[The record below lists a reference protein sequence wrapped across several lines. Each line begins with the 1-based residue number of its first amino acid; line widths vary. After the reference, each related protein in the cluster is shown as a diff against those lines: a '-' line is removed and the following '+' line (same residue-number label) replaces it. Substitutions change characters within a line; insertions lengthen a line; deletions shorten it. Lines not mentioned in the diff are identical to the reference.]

1 MNHSMLFR
9 CRLCVTTPT
18 SLLLRRRHYQQ
29 QQQQPLVKFLRH
41 PSLHPHHFYS
51 SVRSPNYHLLVHNYP
66 SHSVNIQPF
75 GQEIRW
81 WSPHRKTT
89 TRTRS
94 KWSIS
99 LNDTITDTTPA
110 VSTAESSTNSYVK
123 HKPSNEKHTVL
134 DVSTYHGWDS
144 IDAQDTT
151 TDDTGVIVKKEVAE
165 WDPVRKMVVKRVVTT
180 LVTPKASHTSRSR
193 TTQGMNDDE
202 KRALMLA
209 DFAYDG
215 KNTRLKAAKATK
227 KAKVKAAQNDPIS
240 KYCKKCPIC
249 MKHFAGHNSM
259 VSHLLYRDKCY
270 NELDNE
276 LKIILINQKHKEQQ
290 KRLRHKMRKKHLPTY
305 SDDETDQ
312 ETKVRMVVT
321 EIDPNRDLRFKL
333 QRNEPETERAINYKE
348 KMRLINEKFGTLT
361 TTTTDPNPSTSPS
374 PSKSSTETISKT
386 TATTT

>member
-18 SLLLRRRHYQQ
+18 SLLLRRRHH
-29 QQQQPLVKFLRH
+29 QQQPLVKFLRH
-41 PSLHPHHFYS
+41 PSLHQHHFYS
-51 SVRSPNYHLLVHNYP
+51 SVRSPNHHLLVHNYP
-66 SHSVNIQPF
+66 SHSVNFLPF
-75 GQEIRW
+75 GQEVRW
-81 WSPHRKTT
+81 GSPHRRTT
-89 TRTRS
+89 TGNRN

-110 VSTAESSTNSYVK
+110 VSTEELSSNSYVK

-193 TTQGMNDDE
+193 TTQGMNDDDE
-202 KRALMLA
+202 KRALLLA

-305 SDDETDQ
+305 SDDEADQ

-361 TTTTDPNPSTSPS
+361 TTTTTTDPNPSTPPS
-374 PSKSSTETISKT
+374 PSKLSTETVSKT